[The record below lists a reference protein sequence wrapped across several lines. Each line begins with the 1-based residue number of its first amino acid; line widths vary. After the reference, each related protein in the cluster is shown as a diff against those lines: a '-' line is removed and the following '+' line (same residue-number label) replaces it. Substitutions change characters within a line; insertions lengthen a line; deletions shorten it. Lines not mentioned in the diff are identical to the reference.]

1 MKEVKMNEL
10 LNYVTMPYDIEQ
22 EVIAIAYGLMFAV
35 VFLSVSFKWYKTHKK
50 LGWLE
55 KLLIGIAISL
65 IAIVSIVGIP
75 SVVEKYHWIYVFD
88 QNEIYLYNLSG
99 EGEYDESN
107 LIQSFNFSELTPY
120 FSYEK
125 KVKGRQTRRR
135 TVVIAEVI
143 LKAKDGSDFLKI
155 KTPSLDKLINKYQ
168 AIHEKNPELL
178 DRMIILKGD
187 YYFEGFVANL
197 KK

>member
-1 MKEVKMNEL
+1 MKEIKMNEL

-22 EVIAIAYGLMFAV
+22 EVLTIAYGVMIAV
-35 VFLSVSFKWYKTHKK
+35 VLLVVTFKSYKKHKK
-50 LGWLE
+50 LAWLE

-65 IAIVSIVGIP
+65 IAIVSLGGIP
-75 SVVEKYHWIYVFD
+75 SVVEKYHWTYVFN
-88 QNEIYLYNLSG
+88 QNEIYLYDLS
-99 EGEYDESN
+99 EGDEYGESN

-125 KVKGRQTRRR
+125 KVKGRQTRKR

-168 AIHEKNPELL
+168 AIHEKNPKLL
-178 DRMIILKGD
+178 DRMVILEGD
-187 YYFEGFVANL
+187 YYFEKFVERL
-197 KK
+197 SE

>member
-1 MKEVKMNEL
+1 MNEL

-22 EVIAIAYGLMFAV
+22 EVLTIAFGWMIAI
-35 VFLSVSFKWYKTHKK
+35 VFLGVSFKWYKTHKK

-55 KLLIGIAISL
+55 KLLIGIAIFL
-65 IAIVSIVGIP
+65 VAILSFGGIP
-75 SVVEKYHWIYVFD
+75 SVVEKYHWTYVFN
-88 QNEIYLYNLSG
+88 QNEIYLYDLS
-99 EGEYDESN
+99 EGDEYGESN

-125 KVKGRQTRRR
+125 KVNSKRSIT
-135 TVVIAEVI
+135 TAEVV
-143 LKAKDGSDFLKI
+143 LKAEDGSDFLTI
-155 KTPSLDKLINKYQ
+155 EASSLYELINKYR

-187 YYFEGFVANL
+187 YYFEGFVAKLNEI
-197 KK
+197 